1 MNEEKKYTV
10 LIVDDDKFLLDM
22 YSMKFKALGHD
33 THVAVGPTEALNKLR
48 GGESPDVLILDVIMP
63 TMDGLELLEVIR
75 KENLCPTSVV
85 VMLTNES
92 DPAKIEKA
100 QALGVAGYI
109 VKATSIPSEVVEEVI
124 GILQKHNTTQ

>member
-1 MNEEKKYTV
+1 MNEEKKYNV

-22 YSMKFKALGHD
+22 YAMKFKSLGHEA
-33 THVAVGPTEALNKLR
+33 HVAVGPAEALNKLR
-48 GGESPDVLILDVIMP
+48 EGETPDVLILDVIMP
-63 TMDGLELLEVIR
+63 TMDGLELLETIR
-75 KENLCPTSVV
+75 KENLCPTTVV

-100 QALGVAGYI
+100 KSLGVAGYI

-124 GILQKHNTTQ
+124 GILQKHNNT